1 MICILTGSFFHIIC
15 KTFLKFPR
23 IACTPNRDCKH
34 WTMEARTDVTKK
46 KDRIFIKDLR
56 SYKWNIEQKKQ
67 GWFYSREYTC
77 IFFVTNISK
86 GTAFLHQGLTDND
99 KVMLRQYD
107 TIITREKLNKKKSNV
122 KSTVNSLVSDRPW
135 CPTKW
140 SLTGGG
146 RLREK

>member
-1 MICILTGSFFHIIC
+1 MQNFPKIPQDCMHTKPRLQALNNGS
-15 KTFLKFPR
+15 
-23 IACTPNRDCKH
+23 
-34 WTMEARTDVTKK
+34 
-46 KDRIFIKDLR
+46 KDRRYKKEGPDL
-56 SYKWNIEQKKQ
+56 YKGSTQLQIEINIEQKKQ